1 MVRYSAICR
10 VDAPSGQ
17 GDLTLPNRDGKDW
30 SHGPPHE

>member
-1 MVRYSAICR
+1 MVRHYDIFR
-10 VDAPSGQ
+10 VDPPPGQ